1 MAFKLNISEKLCKK
15 IKEDLL
21 HILEWTMDS
30 NKTVAL
36 EMISDIADELLKEM
50 KEEEKENEPIVP
62 SSWW

>member
-1 MAFKLNISEKLCKK
+1 MNISKQLYKK